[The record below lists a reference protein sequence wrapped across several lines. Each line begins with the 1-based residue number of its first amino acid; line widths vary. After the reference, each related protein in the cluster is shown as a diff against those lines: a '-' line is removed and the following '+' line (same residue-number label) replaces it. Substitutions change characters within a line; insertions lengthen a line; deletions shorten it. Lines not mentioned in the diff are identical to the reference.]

1 MNSQSTWSQ
10 FIRHN
15 VLDGVAEIVFDRPD
29 KLNAFNK
36 AMAGTLIAMLERI
49 DADDAVRVTLIT
61 GSGRAFCAGAD
72 LTASDSILT
81 NAASTIATG
90 AASERMRSGV
100 AAQSRV
106 TPDLGGLITLRMY
119 EALKPIIVAFNG
131 VAAGMGVTIA
141 LAADIRIAS
150 TSASFSLPF
159 TRRGIVP
166 ESASSWFLPRI
177 VGIDKAL
184 EWTLTGRTFSAAE
197 ALAGGLVRSLH
208 EPQELLPAARAL
220 AREIA
225 DNAAPVSV
233 AVTRQ
238 LLWRMLG
245 AEHPLEAHTIESRA
259 ICERVR
265 SEDVH
270 EGVSSFLEK
279 RPAKFVDRVSLHMPT
294 CYPWWK

>member
-1 MNSQSTWSQ
+1 MNPQNTQSQ

-15 VLDGVAEIVFDRPD
+15 VLDGVAEIVFDRPH
-29 KLNAFNK
+29 KLNAFDR
-36 AMAGTLIAMLERI
+36 AMAATLIAMLERI
-49 DADDAVRVTLIT
+49 DTDDAVRVTLIT

-72 LTASDSILT
+72 LTASDSIF
-81 NAASTIATG
+81 TG
-90 AASERMRSGV
+90 AASTV
-100 AAQSRV
+100 AAEATIAGTQSGAAPPYV
-106 TPDLGGLITLRMY
+106 TPDVGGLITLRMY

-131 VAAGMGVTIA
+131 VAVGMGVTIS
-141 LAADIRIAS
+141 LAADVRIAS

-177 VGIDKAL
+177 VGIGRAL
-184 EWTLTGRTFSAAE
+184 EWILTGRTFSAAE
-197 ALAGGLVRSLH
+197 ALAAGLVHSLH

-220 AREIA
+220 AREIV

-233 AVTRQ
+233 AASRQ
-238 LLWRMLG
+238 LLWKMLG
-245 AEHPLEAHTIESRA
+245 ADHPLEAHELESRA

-265 SEDVH
+265 SEDVR

-279 RPAKFVDRVSLHMPT
+279 RSAKFVDRVSLHMPK
-294 CYPWWK
+294 CYPWRK